1 MTLKSTW
8 KRIVVGAGTVLATV
22 ALAAC
27 SAQPGVALNIDGTTY
42 TEDEVSEAA
51 RQLSQ
56 ISGQQFPTAGVVYVL
71 AQGEAVREV
80 ANQHGVEFSDED
92 ARNALASV
100 QSPGEPANAAAVGVV
115 RINQLLVL
123 LQGKVDQQVL
133 AQEVAEVQKG
143 KDIELNPRY
152 GALDENNAVYAPN
165 LQGVVLPPQQ

>member
-51 RQLSQ
+51 QQLSQ

-80 ANQHGVEFSDED
+80 ANQDGVEFSDED
-92 ARNALASV
+92 ARNALAS
-100 QSPGEPANAAAVGVV
+100 ANAAAVGVV

-133 AQEVAEVQKG
+133 AQEMAEVQKG

>member
-8 KRIVVGAGTVLATV
+8 KRIVVGASTVMATV

-27 SAQPGVALNIDGTTY
+27 SAQPGVALKIDGTTY

-51 RQLSQ
+51 QQLSQ

-71 AQGEAVREV
+71 AQGAAVREV
-80 ANQHGVEFSDED
+80 ADQHGVEFSDED

-100 QSPGEPANAAAVGVV
+100 QSPGEPVNEAAVGVV

-123 LQGKVDQQVL
+123 LQGDLDQQAL
-133 AQEVAEVQKG
+133 AQEVTEAQKN
-143 KDIELNPRY
+143 KDVELNPRY
-152 GALDENNAVYAPN
+152 GELDENNAVYAPN